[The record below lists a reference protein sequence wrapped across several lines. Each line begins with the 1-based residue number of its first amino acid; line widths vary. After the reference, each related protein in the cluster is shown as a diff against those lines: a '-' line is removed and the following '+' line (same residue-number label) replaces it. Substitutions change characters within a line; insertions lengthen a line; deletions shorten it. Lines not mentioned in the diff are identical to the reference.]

1 MVHAEN
7 LTHFFSRDTRYHASA
22 ERLYAMSAPH
32 QNQPPDLLT
41 PPPEYAALRAK
52 VDAFS
57 DDVTRRR
64 AADLTCRSGCAGCCH
79 VELSVNSVEAAA
91 IRAHLQQLPA
101 ADRQQLRSRL
111 GARGQTAGSDRCVML
126 RDDDTCAIYAARP
139 LVCRSQGLPLLYPA
153 EFVPEA
159 ARRGHSADGRAL
171 SICPLNFTRSDAPPG
186 RQDILDAER
195 VDVALSLITR
205 QFAAAT
211 GTSSAIRYALADLAK
226 EFVE

>member
-1 MVHAEN
+1 MP
-7 LTHFFSRDTRYHASA
+7 T
-22 ERLYAMSAPH
+22 PH
-32 QNQPPDLLT
+32 QNQLA
-41 PPPEYAALRAK
+41 PPPEYAALRDK

-57 DDVTRRR
+57 DDVMRRR
-64 AADLTCRSGCAGCCH
+64 AAELTCRSGCAGCCH
-79 VELSVNSVEAAA
+79 VELSVNAVEAAA
-91 IRAHLQQLPA
+91 VRDQLRHLPA
-101 ADRQQLRSRL
+101 AERESLRDRLTRPA
-111 GARGQTAGSDRCVML
+111 GAAVRCVML

-159 ARRGHSADGRAL
+159 ARRGLSSDGRAL
-171 SICPLNFTRSDAPPG
+171 AICPLNFTRPDAPPG

-211 GTSSAIRYALADLAK
+211 GTSSAIRYGLADLAK